1 MARREIPVP
10 DSEYAGA
17 LTTDHFERPIG
28 LKRLLP
34 QTLFGRSLLI
44 IVTPVVLAQ
53 LVATWIFYDRH
64 WETVTRRLA
73 FGVAG
78 DIALVIEQLNRF
90 PDPTSQS
97 QILEAAARTTD
108 LVITLEPGARLPQ
121 HLQPLTGRLERTL
134 AAALEEQVARPFAI
148 NTRIAHEWYEIR
160 VQLPDG
166 VVRILSPERRMFSPT
181 TYIFILWM
189 TGSALVLFGI
199 AIVFMR
205 NQIRSIRRL
214 AIAADRFGKGRDTPD
229 FKPEGAAEVRQA
241 AAAFLV
247 MRERIQRQMRQRTE
261 MLAGVSHDLRTPLT
275 RMKLALAMLNE
286 DPEVEELKD
295 DVAEMESMIETYLA
309 FARGE
314 GTEQMQPT
322 DLSRLV
328 GEVVVG
334 ARRAGSQINLTIAET
349 LSLPL
354 RTNGFKR
361 CLSNLLANSR
371 RHAHT
376 VWLHVGRRDPM
387 TIQILVDDDGPGIP
401 ETAREDVFKPF
412 FRLDTSRNPETGGT
426 GLGLAI
432 ARDVVRSHGGDITLD
447 DSPQGGLRVI
457 IRLPV

>member
-1 MARREIPVP
+1 LP

-17 LTTDHFERPIG
+17 LTGDHPDRPAG

-34 QTLFGRSLLI
+34 RTLFGRSLLI

-78 DIALVIEQLNRF
+78 DIALVIDQLDRF
-90 PDPTSQS
+90 PDATSQS

-108 LVITLEPGARLPQ
+108 LIITLEPGARLPPGTG
-121 HLQPLTGRLERTL
+121 PLTGRLERTL
-134 AAALEEQVARPFAI
+134 AAALEEQVGRPFAI

-160 VQLPDG
+160 IQRPDG
-166 VVRILSPERRMFSPT
+166 VVRVLSPERRMFSPT

-189 TGSALVLFGI
+189 TGSAIVLFAI

-229 FKPEGAAEVRQA
+229 FKPEGASEVRQA

-275 RMKLALAMLNE
+275 RMKLALAMLGE
-286 DPEVEELKD
+286 EPEVEELKD
-295 DVAEMESMIETYLA
+295 DVAEMEAMIETYLA

-314 GTEQMQPT
+314 GTEPIQPA
-322 DLSRLV
+322 DLGRLL

-334 ARRAGSQINLTIAET
+334 ARRAGSRIELKIAEP
-349 LSLPL
+349 LALPL
-354 RTNGFKR
+354 RANGFKR
-361 CLSNLLANSR
+361 CLTNLLANSR

-376 VWLHVGRRDPM
+376 VWIHAGRRDPA
-387 TIQILVDDDGPGIP
+387 TIELLVDDDGPGIP
-401 ETAREDVFKPF
+401 EAAREDVFKPF

-447 DSPQGGLRVI
+447 DSPHGGLRVI

>member
-1 MARREIPVP
+1 
-10 DSEYAGA
+10 
-17 LTTDHFERPIG
+17 
-28 LKRLLP
+28 
-34 QTLFGRSLLI
+34 
-44 IVTPVVLAQ
+44 
-53 LVATWIFYDRH
+53 
-64 WETVTRRLA
+64 
-73 FGVAG
+73 
-78 DIALVIEQLNRF
+78 
-90 PDPTSQS
+90 
-97 QILEAAARTTD
+97 